1 MKLLAKYLTIR
12 NKQFYNTF
20 HNLSNVMF
28 SVFYVVQYGN
38 RTRSSQKGSIEIVDC
53 KLATYEWF
61 FIIVYEIKLSKIT
74 FPVETRLA

>member
-1 MKLLAKYLTIR
+1 
-12 NKQFYNTF
+12 
-20 HNLSNVMF
+20 MF

-38 RTRSSQKGSIEIVDC
+38 HTRSSQKGSIWIVDC

-74 FPVETRLA
+74 FPVETRLAWDNKMKIKSGMRSQPQPTN